1 MHTNLVN
8 NIAEISKIV
17 NNSNPQS
24 FVMSMLQ
31 NTAQRGDPMA
41 QNLVKLVHAGNTKEI
56 EQVARN
62 VAKEKGIDFDKE
74 FNSFKQMFRL

>member
-8 NIAEISKIV
+8 SIAEISKIV

>member
-8 NIAEISKIV
+8 SMAEISKIV

-41 QNLVKLVHAGNTKEI
+41 QNLVKLVHAGNIKEI

>member
-8 NIAEISKIV
+8 SMAEISKIV

-31 NTAQRGDPMA
+31 NTAQCGDPMA

>member
-8 NIAEISKIV
+8 SMAEISKIV

>member
-8 NIAEISKIV
+8 NMAEISKIV

>member
-8 NIAEISKIV
+8 SMAEISKIV

-31 NTAQRGDPMA
+31 TTAQRGDPMA